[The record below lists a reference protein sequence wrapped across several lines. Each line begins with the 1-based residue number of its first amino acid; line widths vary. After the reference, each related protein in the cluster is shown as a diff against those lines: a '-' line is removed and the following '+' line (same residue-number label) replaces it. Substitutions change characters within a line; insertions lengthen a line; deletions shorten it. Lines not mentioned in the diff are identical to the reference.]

1 MTLPKS
7 LRMGDVVAERFEL
20 LDVVGEGTTGTVFH
34 ARETST
40 SREVALKVIHPHLSA
55 DRQIVGR
62 FRREVDILGRLRGA
76 HLCGLI
82 ECIDQDD
89 GMLIIVLEYRRGG
102 SLDAFIEQHGPLSP
116 IEAAIVVGQICTAL
130 EVAHDAGVIHRD
142 LKPSNVLI
150 DSEPSSDAPSFGE
163 GLTVSVVDFGLAK
176 ILHGETVGTAL
187 TELDMIFGTP
197 AYMSPEQ
204 VRGEELDARCDVY
217 ATGVILFELLVGR
230 VPFDSPSALG
240 TMTAHL
246 YEAVP
251 VPGEE
256 AEERV
261 IPGMLNRVALCAL
274 AKIRENRF
282 ASSRHMGEALAACIE
297 SLADDE
303 KDPGSDEPSQQE
315 AKDTIVD
322 VKNDDTV
329 SADKPSVGTTMQSK
343 LSDVPVPLR
352 PRVSIRVSEAP
363 ISSSVHSS
371 LRVSRGLVMFRESG
385 GERRVWATISVV
397 ALLAALI
404 AGIWLGIR

>member
-7 LRMGDVVAERFEL
+7 LRVGDVVVERFEL

-34 ARETST
+34 AREAST
-40 SREVALKVIHPHLSA
+40 GREVALKVIHPHLAA

-76 HLCGLI
+76 HLCELI

-89 GMLIIVLEYRRGG
+89 GMLIIVLEYRHGG
-102 SLDAFIEQHGPLSP
+102 SLDAFIDRHGPLSP
-116 IEAAIVVGQICTAL
+116 KEAAIVVSQICTAL
-130 EVAHDAGVIHRD
+130 EVAHGTGVIHRD

-150 DSEPSSDAPSFGE
+150 DCEPNEDAPRFGE

-176 ILHGETVGTAL
+176 ILHGATVGTAL

-217 ATGVILFELLVGR
+217 ATGVILFELLVGQ

-246 YEAVP
+246 HEAVP
-251 VPGEE
+251 VPGEM
-256 AEERV
+256 ASHRV
-261 IPGMLNRVALCAL
+261 IPGVLSRVVLCAL
-274 AKIRENRF
+274 AKAREDRF
-282 ASSRHMGEALAACIE
+282 ASSRHMGEALTACIE
-297 SLADDE
+297 SLEAVE
-303 KDPGSDEPSQQE
+303 KPPGSDDPSQQE
-315 AKDTIVD
+315 VSDTIVD
-322 VKNDDTV
+322 GKKEDAP
-329 SADKPSVGTTMQSK
+329 SAEKPGTGTTMQSK
-343 LSDVPVPLR
+343 FSDVPLQLR
-352 PRVSIRVSEAP
+352 PKVSIRVSEAP
-363 ISSSVHSS
+363 ISSGVPSS
-371 LRVSRGLVMFRESG
+371 SRASRGLVMFRESG

-397 ALLAALI
+397 AILAALI
-404 AGIWLGIR
+404 AGIWLGLR